1 MGLRTAAVC
10 RRLLF
15 YWGIGK
21 EQNGRQDISW
31 MPDAERDKVKEKEEK
46 QRGKKP

>member
-1 MGLRTAAVC
+1 MS